1 MGEGAKRIATYDD
14 LLAVPP
20 HLVAE
25 IVDGE
30 LYTQS
35 RPAMPHARTQSEL
48 SWWLGPP
55 FQKGKNGPGGW
66 WIVNEPEIHL
76 GADVCVPDIAGW
88 RKERMPRFPKTV
100 FVTLVPDWICEV
112 LSPSTVA
119 FDRVKKMAV
128 YARNGV
134 EYAWLVDPLERILE
148 AYRLVNGVWMRV
160 AAHVDNECV
169 RVPPFEEVELDLAEL
184 WAELE

>member
-1 MGEGAKRIATYDD
+1 MGEAAKRIATYND

-30 LYTQS
+30 LYTQA
-35 RPAMPHARTQSEL
+35 RPALPHTDTQTGLLAWARWQFHRGRGGS
-48 SWWLGPP
+48 
-55 FQKGKNGPGGW
+55 GGW
-66 WIVNEPEIHL
+66 WIENEPEIHFSN
-76 GADVCVPDIAGW
+76 DVCVPDIAGW
-88 RKERMPRFPKTV
+88 RKERMPRLSRAAF
-100 FVTLVPDWICEV
+100 FTLVPDWICEV
-112 LSPSTVA
+112 LSPSTVG

-134 EYAWLVDPLERILE
+134 EYAWLVEPLERILE
-148 AYRLVNGVWMRV
+148 AYRLVNGCWMRV
-160 AAHVDNECV
+160 AAHTDNECV
-169 RVPPFEEVELDLAEL
+169 RVPPFDEIELNLAEL